1 MRFIRLTGIQ
11 LDFYLFRRRWWLSLA
26 VATLVALWA
35 VSAVRTYNVHYG
47 VPVNVWDAL
56 FRVWLD
62 YHFHFFASNLVF
74 LVLVGDVALST
85 PWEQMMLSRVRSRRL
100 WWSSKVAVLVVCVL
114 VYTLLLVG
122 ATLVIASLNL
132 PWENAWSAGAHRFST
147 EWNVH
152 PALVHYHP
160 LQALG
165 ATLLLLAL
173 GWLSFG
179 LLSAV
184 LCLVFRSFMGALI
197 GSAALNFAGLIL
209 LLRPLP
215 APLNALSFQYHLLM
229 NYHAFGDPASP
240 YPSVPVS
247 LLYWGIVIA
256 LLVLGGRWLSA
267 RQDFL
272 RYAP

>member
-1 MRFIRLTGIQ
+1 MSFVRLTGIQ
-11 LDFYLFRRRWWLSLA
+11 LDFYLFRRRWWLSFV

-35 VSAVRTYNVHYG
+35 VSAVRTYSVHYG

-56 FRVWLD
+56 FQVWLD

-74 LVLVGDVALST
+74 LVLVGDIALPT
-85 PWEQMMLSRVRSRRL
+85 AWDEALLARIGSRRL
-100 WWSSKVAVLVVCVL
+100 WWISKVAVLVVCVL
-114 VYTLLLVG
+114 IYTLLLVG
-122 ATLVIASLNL
+122 TMLVIVGLNL
-132 PWENAWSAGAHRFST
+132 PWENAWSAGALTFST

-152 PALVHYHP
+152 PALFHYHP

-179 LLSAV
+179 LLAAV
-184 LCLVFRSFMGALI
+184 FCLAFRSFVGALI
-197 GSAALNFAGLIL
+197 GSAALNFAGLIV

-215 APLNALSFQYHLLM
+215 APFDLLSFQYHLLM

-240 YPSVPVS
+240 YPSLPLS
-247 LLYWGIVIA
+247 LLYWLAVIT
-256 LLVLGGRWLSA
+256 LLALGGRWLSA